1 MIQKIIPIVLQA
13 VFVFGG
19 VAGGIYL
26 KSSGMLGGAK
36 AEAHAA
42 EGEDHG
48 EGEESGGHGEAKKDK
63 KDKKKDKGG
72 HGEAK
77 GGHGESSEPGD
88 DKGVIK
94 FSRQFVVPV
103 MHGDG
108 QNSLIVFD
116 IAIEVPPGAS
126 EGLYTFEPRL
136 RDAVLSALLKLS
148 NEGVFN
154 DQFFG
159 EGNLS
164 VLRSSLRDAAKTII
178 GDDAEQI
185 LILNIARQSP

>member
-1 MIQKIIPIVLQA
+1 MIKKIIPIVLQA

-36 AEAHAA
+36 AEAHAVD
-42 EGEDHG
+42 GEDHG
-48 EGEESGGHGEAKKDK
+48 GAEEDGGHGDAKKDK
-63 KDKKKDKGG
+63 KKAKGG

-103 MHGDG
+103 LHGDG
-108 QNSLIVFD
+108 QSSLIVFD

-154 DQFFG
+154 DQFFD

-164 VLRSSLRDAAKTII
+164 ILRSSLRDAAKTII

>member
-1 MIQKIIPIVLQA
+1 MIKKLIPIVLQA

-19 VAGGIYL
+19 VAGGILL

-36 AEAHAA
+36 AETHAA
-42 EGEDHG
+42 EGE
-48 EGEESGGHGEAKKDK
+48 EGEHADADKDAGHGDAKKDK
-63 KDKKKDKGG
+63 KKAKGG

-77 GGHGESSEPGD
+77 GGHGEEQASGD

-103 MHGDG
+103 LHADG
-108 QNSLIVFD
+108 QNSLVVFD
-116 IAIEVPPGAS
+116 IGIEVPPGAS
-126 EGLYTFEPRL
+126 EGLYAFEPRL

-148 NEGVFN
+148 NEGVFD
-154 DQFFG
+154 DQFFN
-159 EGNLS
+159 ENNLGA
-164 VLRSSLRDAAKTII
+164 LRMSLLEAAKSII

-185 LILNIARQSP
+185 LILNIARQTS

>member
-1 MIQKIIPIVLQA
+1 MIKKIIPIALQA

-42 EGEDHG
+42 EGEEHDSG
-48 EGEESGGHGEAKKDK
+48 EKDDGHGEKK
-63 KDKKKDKGG
+63 KDKKKGKDG

-77 GGHGESSEPGD
+77 GGHGEESPAGD

-103 MHGDG
+103 LHEDG
-108 QNSLIVFD
+108 RSSLVVFD
-116 IAIEVPPGAS
+116 IGIEVPPGAS
-126 EGLYTFEPRL
+126 EGLYQFEPRL
-136 RDAVLSALLKLS
+136 RDAILSALLRLS
-148 NEGVFN
+148 NEGLFN
-154 DQFFG
+154 DQFFNDN
-159 EGNLS
+159 NLAA
-164 VLRSSLRDAAKTII
+164 LRTNLLAAAKTIV

>member
-1 MIQKIIPIVLQA
+1 MIKKIIPIALQA

-42 EGEDHG
+42 EGEEHDSG
-48 EGEESGGHGEAKKDK
+48 EKDDGHGE
-63 KDKKKDKGG
+63 KKKDTKKGKDG

-77 GGHGESSEPGD
+77 GGHGEESPAGD

-103 MHGDG
+103 LHEDG
-108 QNSLIVFD
+108 RSSLVVFD
-116 IAIEVPPGAS
+116 IGIEVPPGAS
-126 EGLYTFEPRL
+126 EGLYQFEPRL
-136 RDAVLSALLKLS
+136 RDAILSALLRLS
-148 NEGVFN
+148 NEGLFN
-154 DQFFG
+154 DQFFNDN
-159 EGNLS
+159 NLAA
-164 VLRSSLRDAAKTII
+164 LRTNLLAAAKTIV

>member
-1 MIQKIIPIVLQA
+1 MIKKLIPIVLQA

-42 EGEDHG
+42 EGEDDGHADAEKDGGHG
-48 EGEESGGHGEAKKDK
+48 ESKKDKKKAKDGHGEAKD
-63 KDKKKDKGG
+63 G
-72 HGEAK
+72 HGEEQA
-77 GGHGESSEPGD
+77 SGD

-103 MHGDG
+103 LHENG
-108 QNSLIVFD
+108 QSSLVVFD
-116 IAIEVPPGAS
+116 IGIEVPPGAT

-148 NEGVFN
+148 NDGVFD
-154 DQFFG
+154 DQFFD
-159 EGNLS
+159 EGNLV
-164 VLRSSLRDAAKTII
+164 VLRSSLLDAAKTII